1 VARWLNERDEALEQR
16 LLASQPESSGELT
29 DFLGRLEARV
39 EDAVMADER
48 VRERLSG
55 VRHEVLAVD
64 YREDKSED
72 GQPAS
77 RAAEVGIY
85 DYDGNV
91 LVVAA
96 FDLYEGAVFEI
107 FDRRAAPPI
116 SAAEFEQVKELV
128 ADIPELGEAVR
139 AEGSDAVA
147 FPTPSYAFDAN
158 PRRAE
163 HRGCTVSVTS
173 PRGEVLAATVDLSAM
188 ELVPDDELPDV
199 LRPGASG
206 A

>member
-1 VARWLNERDEALEQR
+1 VARWLNEREEALEQR

-29 DFLGRLEARV
+29 EFLGRLEARV
-39 EDAVMADER
+39 TEAVMTDER

-55 VRHEVLAVD
+55 VRHEVITVD
-64 YREDKSED
+64 YREDKPEE
-72 GQPAS
+72 GRPAS
-77 RAAEVGIY
+77 RATEVGIY
-85 DYDGNV
+85 DYDRNV

-107 FDRRAAPPI
+107 FERTAAPPI
-116 SAAEFEQVKELV
+116 SSAEFEQARELV
-128 ADIPELGEAVR
+128 AEVPGVGEALR
-139 AEGSDAVA
+139 AEDSDAVA

-163 HRGCTVSVTS
+163 HRGCTVYVTS
-173 PRGEVLAATVDLSAM
+173 PRGEVMAATVDLSAM
-188 ELVPDDELPDV
+188 EVVPDDELPDV